1 MKIKKND
8 NVIVLTGK
16 DKGTKAKVLRAFPKK
31 NKVLVEGVNMAKKH
45 VKARSK
51 GKAGERIERAIPID
65 VSNVALVTKA
75 AKVSKK

>member
-16 DKGTKAKVLRAFPKK
+16 DRGTKAKVLKVFPKK

-45 VKARSK
+45 VKSRSQSK
-51 GKAGERIERAIPID
+51 PGERIDRAIPID
-65 VSNVALVTKA
+65 ASNVALV
-75 AKVSKK
+75 SKK

>member
-16 DKGTKAKVLRAFPKK
+16 DRGTKAKVLKVFPKK

-45 VKARSK
+45 VKSRSQNK
-51 GKAGERIERAIPID
+51 SGERIDRAIPID
-65 VSNVALVTKA
+65 ASNVALA
-75 AKVSKK
+75 SKK

>member
-16 DKGTKAKVLRAFPKK
+16 DRGTKAKVLKVFPKK

-45 VKARSK
+45 VKSRSQSK
-51 GKAGERIERAIPID
+51 PGERIDRAIPID
-65 VSNVALVTKA
+65 ASNVALATKV
-75 AKVSKK
+75 AKKK

>member
-16 DKGTKAKVLRAFPKK
+16 DRGTKAKVLKVFPKK

-45 VKARSK
+45 VKSRSQSK
-51 GKAGERIERAIPID
+51 PGERIDRAIPID
-65 VSNVALVTKA
+65 ASNVALA
-75 AKVSKK
+75 SKK